1 MRVLLLAGGGGTR
14 LWPLSTP
21 ARPKQFLPLVSSRSL
36 LADTFDRVAPVSD
49 EIFVATAEEYAD
61 LVRAELPAVP
71 PERILL
77 EPARRNSGPPILRA
91 ALDFERDG
99 DPVTAALPSDHAV
112 ADAPAF
118 RAALAA
124 AARVCESASVVVLG
138 VPPDRPETD
147 FGYLEVADSEARNG
161 HEVVQFVEKPDAVRV
176 SSFLVSGRHFWN
188 AGIFVFRPSRF
199 LAEARRVAAD
209 LVSAVDRYRQRLAGD
224 PEGARAVWESLP
236 ATSIDYAVM
245 ERARGVRA
253 VPLSAGWSDVGSW
266 SAVRDLRGSTDG
278 RGNLVVS
285 ERPVLA
291 PGVRDTAIVVGGE
304 GVLVLP
310 FDSEKE
316 LRGAVERLRGKDWAG
331 E

>member
-14 LWPLSTP
+14 LWPLSTR
-21 ARPKQFLPLVSSRSL
+21 ARPKQFLPLVSARSL
-36 LADTFDRVAPVSD
+36 LADTFERVAPLSE
-49 EIFVATAEEYAD
+49 EIFVATSEEYAD

-71 PERILL
+71 PERILR

-91 ALDFERDG
+91 ALDFEQDG
-99 DPVTAALPSDHAV
+99 DPVTAALPSDHVV
-112 ADAPAF
+112 ADAEAF
-118 RAALAA
+118 RAAVTA
-124 AARVCESASVVVLG
+124 AARVCDSASVVVLG

-161 HEVVQFVEKPDAVRV
+161 HEVVQFVEKPDAMRV
-176 SSFLVSGRHFWN
+176 SSFLASGRHFWN

-199 LAEARRVAAD
+199 LAQARRVAGG
-209 LVSAVDRYRQRLAGD
+209 LVSAVERYRDRLAQD
-224 PEGARAVWESLP
+224 PEGARAVWEALP
-236 ATSIDYAVM
+236 ETSIDYAVM
-245 ERARGVRA
+245 ERVRGVRA

-266 SAVRDLRGSTDG
+266 SAVRDLRGATDG
-278 RGNLVVS
+278 ASNLILS

-291 PGVRDTAIVVGGE
+291 PGVRDTAIVVGQE

-310 FDSEKE
+310 FDREKE
-316 LRGAVERLRGKDWAG
+316 LRGAVERLRGKGGAQ

>member
-1 MRVLLLAGGGGTR
+1 MRILLLAGGGGTR
-14 LWPLSTP
+14 LWPLSSP
-21 ARPKQFLPLVSSRSL
+21 ARPKQFLPLVSSKIL
-36 LADTFDRVAPVSD
+36 LADTFERVAPVSD
-49 EIFVATAEEYAD
+49 AIFVATAEEYAD

-71 PERILL
+71 PERILR

-124 AARVCESASVVVLG
+124 AARVCDSASVVVLG

-176 SSFLVSGRHFWN
+176 SSFLASGRHFWN

-209 LVSAVDRYRQRLAGD
+209 LVSAVDRYRRGLARD

-236 ATSIDYAVM
+236 ATSIDYAVL

-253 VPLSAGWSDVGSW
+253 VTLSAGWSDVGSW
-266 SAVRDLRGSTDG
+266 SAVRDLRGATDG
-278 RGNLVVS
+278 AGTLIVS

-291 PGVRDTAIVVGGE
+291 PGVRNTAIVVGQE

-316 LRGAVERLRGKDWAG
+316 LRGAVERLRGKDRAG

>member
-1 MRVLLLAGGGGTR
+1 MRILLLAGGGGTR
-14 LWPLSTP
+14 LWPLSSP
-21 ARPKQFLPLVSSRSL
+21 ARPKQFLPLVSSKSL
-36 LADTFDRVAPVSD
+36 LADTFERVAPVSD
-49 EIFVATAEEYAD
+49 AIFVATAEEYAD

-71 PERILL
+71 PERILR

-124 AARVCESASVVVLG
+124 AARVCDSASVVVLG

-176 SSFLVSGRHFWN
+176 SSFLASGRHFWN

-209 LVSAVDRYRQRLAGD
+209 LVSAVDRYRRGLARD

-236 ATSIDYAVM
+236 ATSIDYAVL

-253 VPLSAGWSDVGSW
+253 VTLSAGWSDVGSW
-266 SAVRDLRGSTDG
+266 SAVRDLRGATDG
-278 RGNLVVS
+278 AGNLIVS

-291 PGVRDTAIVVGGE
+291 PGVRDTAIVVGQE

-316 LRGAVERLRGKDWAG
+316 LRGAVERLRGKDRAG